1 MLTNDEQQRIRE
13 TVRRSLDHILGSSDN
28 PAAPAATVEQ
38 PSERLAEAERII
50 AEETE
55 RYYATRGLIRHESRS
70 GRVHWVTP
78 AESQRL
84 QQRSGRR
91 RSSSLPFRL
100 HKLKPKVV
108 LVWALAVL
116 VAVLLV
122 SYLVTS
128 ESFVNLA
135 PS

>member
-1 MLTNDEQQRIRE
+1 MLTNDEQQRIRD
-13 TVRRSLDHILGSSDN
+13 TVRRSLDHILGS
-28 PAAPAATVEQ
+28 AEGAATATAAVEL
-38 PSERLAEAERII
+38 PNERLAEAERII

-78 AESQRL
+78 VEAERL
-84 QQRSGRR
+84 QGRSTRR
-91 RSSSLPFRL
+91 RSPFRL
-100 HKLKPKVV
+100 FRFRKFNAKVA

-122 SYLVTS
+122 AYLVQSAT
-128 ESFVNLA
+128 FANLA